1 MTRSEQI
8 TLKTADVNVNKGN
21 VSKYMPQLDSL
32 RTFAVFL
39 VLLEHWLYQA
49 SWTKLFPLGMTGVTL
64 FFVLSGF
71 LITQI
76 LLNSRIISERKD
88 ENKFHSI
95 KQFYI
100 RRTLRIF
107 PIYYIT
113 IFVLFLLNIQNIR
126 EKFLWFLFYASNIYF
141 YKIND
146 WAGNISHLWTL
157 AVEEQF
163 YIFWPFLILFIPK
176 RFLLK
181 GIIAITILG
190 PVIRTVLYLLGDRS
204 EWALSFIFILTPSCM
219 DCFGLGALIAY
230 WSLMDDDPFLKR
242 PILAYAFLIIN
253 IGVIVILSF
262 FGESALSVFLYRF
275 SISAICMMIISKASK
290 GFKGITGSILE
301 NPVLRY
307 LGKVSYGLYLYH
319 NFIPMIYASLGL
331 PVISN
336 IYFNF
341 VVQLMMLVILCTLSW
356 YLIENP
362 VNNLKKK
369 FSYN

>member
-1 MTRSEQI
+1 MLSEEMPV
-8 TLKTADVNVNKGN
+8 KANPENVNTGDVRN
-21 VSKYMPQLDSL
+21 YMPQLDSL
-32 RTFAVFL
+32 RTFAVFF

-49 SWTKLFPLGMTGVTL
+49 EWTKVFPLGMTGVTL

-76 LLNSRIISERKD
+76 LLKSRTTAENKN
-88 ENKFHSI
+88 ENKFHSLR
-95 KQFYI
+95 QFYI

-107 PIYYIT
+107 PIYYLT
-113 IFVLFLLNIQNIR
+113 IFVLYYFNTESIR
-126 EKFLWFLFYASNIYF
+126 DKFLWFLFYASNIYF
-141 YKIND
+141 YEINN
-146 WAGNISHLWTL
+146 WSGSLSHLWTL

-163 YIFWPFLILFIPK
+163 YIIWPFIILFIPK
-176 RFLLK
+176 KHLLK
-181 GIIAITILG
+181 SIVSITILG
-190 PVIRTVLYLLGDRS
+190 PVFRTVLYLLGDRS

-230 WSLMDDDPFLKR
+230 WSLTDDDPFLKR

-253 IGVIVILSF
+253 IAVLVILSF
-262 FGESALSVFLYRF
+262 AAESPFSIFLYRF
-275 SISAICMMIISKASK
+275 SISAICMMIISKASR
-290 GFKGITGSILE
+290 GFKGIAGSILE
-301 NPVLRY
+301 NPFLRY

-319 NFIPMIYASLGL
+319 NFIPMIYSSLGL
-331 PVISN
+331 PVMSN

-341 VVQLMMLVILCTLSW
+341 VVQLMLLVILCTLSW

-362 VNNLKKK
+362 INNLKKK